1 MTAITYDA
9 AMKKGARTQGLSLKE
24 RFVNYMKENS
34 VSIICGLQAFNGS
47 SNAYQTYAMLTK
59 ER

>member
-9 AMKKGARTQGLSLKE
+9 AMRNESKTKGSSLKE
-24 RFVNYMKENS
+24 RFANYMKENR
-34 VSIICGLQAFNGS
+34 VFIICGLQTLNGS
-47 SNAYQTYAMLTK
+47 SNVYQTYAMLTE

>member
-1 MTAITYDA
+1 MTAITYNA
-9 AMKKGARTQGLSLKE
+9 TMRNESKTQSLSLKE

-34 VSIICGLQAFNGS
+34 VSIICGLQALNGN
-47 SNAYQTYAMLTK
+47 SNVYQTYAMLTE